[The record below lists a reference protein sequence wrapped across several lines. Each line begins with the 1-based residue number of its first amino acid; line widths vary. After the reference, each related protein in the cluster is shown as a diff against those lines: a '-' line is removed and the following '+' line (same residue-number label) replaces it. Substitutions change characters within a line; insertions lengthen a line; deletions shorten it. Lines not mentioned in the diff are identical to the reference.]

1 MILYSLYHSDFI
13 SYSFIRLVN
22 FFRFRIDNTDHII
35 DVNQR
40 ETGNPFDVDRINIV
54 CPVYDKTE
62 FPNLKDTEQFVIYH
76 VTKEEY
82 DTCYIR
88 SHSPRIIA
96 QCNHPYKRMEYPI
109 SFRSFSPMPNAL
121 EYKPGKDYHFIS
133 TSSKDDLHLR
143 IGGMCLSNNMK
154 LVFKVGKRHEREPKT
169 LSDNNIGKNKNKKTV
184 INQLN
189 GDDVSSDGTRLLEGD
204 ILPSSVN
211 KEKVPHKVGTKG
223 RKHRERRKNG
233 ERKKNRRKNGK
244 KRNHNKDNNP
254 KNRQHNDL
262 WESRGSTNF
271 CPPGGC
277 SQNGIDSQGNF
288 DYKNTF
294 RYVSNVNHKYL

>member
-1 MILYSLYHSDFI
+1 M
-13 SYSFIRLVN
+13 
-22 FFRFRIDNTDHII
+22 
-35 DVNQR
+35 
-40 ETGNPFDVDRINIV
+40 
-54 CPVYDKTE
+54 
-62 FPNLKDTEQFVIYH
+62 
-76 VTKEEY
+76 
-82 DTCYIR
+82 
-88 SHSPRIIA
+88 
-96 QCNHPYKRMEYPI
+96 
-109 SFRSFSPMPNAL
+109 
-121 EYKPGKDYHFIS
+121 
-133 TSSKDDLHLR
+133 
-143 IGGMCLSNNMK
+143 
-154 LVFKVGKRHEREPKT
+154 FKVGKRHEREKPN

-184 INQLN
+184 ISQLN
-189 GDDVSSDGTRLLEGD
+189 GDVSSNNDGTRLLEGD

-277 SQNGIDSQGNF
+277 SQNGIESPGNY

-294 RYVSNVNHKYL
+294 RYVYNVV